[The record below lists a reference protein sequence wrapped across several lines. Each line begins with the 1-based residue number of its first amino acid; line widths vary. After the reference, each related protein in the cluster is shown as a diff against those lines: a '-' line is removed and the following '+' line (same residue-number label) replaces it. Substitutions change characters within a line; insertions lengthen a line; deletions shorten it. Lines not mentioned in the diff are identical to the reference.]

1 MKRLLLWL
9 LILTVLAWAGYKG
22 GVWWLADQRMNE
34 ARLALNHYGVLERG
48 AIHSGVRGRL
58 LLKGSQWQ
66 DFRLT
71 QPLTVPV
78 AELTARSPVSLITL
92 LNTPAAEASYTLKLE
107 GLGLALDATM
117 FRNWVTAQGANSDGK
132 AALFAL
138 SCARDPRQR
147 LSSGDLI
154 RMGIGKMT
162 GEALLRQNEEG
173 FYAELITDELGSVEL
188 NWPTAWVDW
197 RAPQEALA
205 RGSLDITLRDGGVM
219 RRVAAWCAR
228 EAGLSTEQWAG
239 RSVAQ
244 LRLGLL
250 ERGWQASSQLL
261 ALYRQWLLEGGELQA
276 TLRLAE
282 PALGLPI
289 YTEET
294 NASSRV
300 GAVVYYN
307 DASVPDVFLLSDSS
321 LSATPQ
327 QPAFT
332 AQQPQ
337 TASAEGWLVQPVAAA
352 EQWLGQKVRITLR
365 NNNRVAGRL
374 VRVTDDEIEVAR
386 LVAGGEVAYSM
397 QRVAVAGL
405 EVWRR
410 NRPLNSNNND

>member
-1 MKRLLLWL
+1 MKRLVLWL
-9 LILTVLAWAGYKG
+9 LILTALAWAGYKG
-22 GVWWLADQRMNE
+22 GVWWLADQRMND
-34 ARLALNHYGVLERG
+34 ARLALNHYGALERG
-48 AIHSGVRGRL
+48 VIHSGVRGRV
-58 LLKGSQWQ
+58 LLKDSQWQ

-71 QPLTVPV
+71 QPLAVPI
-78 AELTARSPVSLITL
+78 AELTTRSPLSLINL
-92 LNTPAAEASYTLKLE
+92 LHTPAAEAPYTLKLE
-107 GLGLALDATM
+107 GLSLALDAAM
-117 FRNWVTAQGANSDGK
+117 FRNWVTAQGANSDGE

-138 SCARDPRQR
+138 SCAPDPRQR

-154 RMGIGKMT
+154 RMGIGEMT
-162 GEALLRQNEEG
+162 GEALLRQNEEA

-188 NWPTAWVDW
+188 NWPNAWVDW

-205 RGSLDITLRDGGVM
+205 RGSLHITLRDGGVM

-244 LRLGLL
+244 LRQGLL
-250 ERGWQASSQLL
+250 ARGWLASSQLL

-294 NASSRV
+294 NASSRL

-307 DASVPDVFLLSDSS
+307 DASVPDVFLLSDSRP
-321 LSATPQ
+321 SAAPQ
-327 QPAFT
+327 QPAFK
-332 AQQPQ
+332 AQQSQ
-337 TASAEGWLVQPVAAA
+337 TESAEGWLVQPAAVAD
-352 EQWLGQKVRITLR
+352 QWLGQKVRITLR

-374 VRVTDDEIEVAR
+374 VRVTDDQIEVAR
-386 LVAGGEVAYSM
+386 LVAGGEVAYPM
-397 QRVAVAGL
+397 QRAAVAGF

>member
-9 LILTVLAWAGYKG
+9 LILTALAWAGYKG
-22 GVWWLADQRMNE
+22 GVWWFADQRMNE

-48 AIHSGVRGRL
+48 AIHSTVRGRL

-71 QPLTVPV
+71 QPLAVPV
-78 AELTARSPVSLITL
+78 AELTARSPVSLINL
-92 LNTPAAEASYTLKLE
+92 LYAPAAAAAYTLKLE

-117 FRNWVTAQGANSDGK
+117 FRKWVTAQGANSEGE

-138 SCARDPRQR
+138 SCAPDPRQR

-154 RMGIGKMT
+154 RMGIGELT
-162 GEALLRQNEEG
+162 GAALLRQNEEG
-173 FYAELITDELGSVEL
+173 FYAELTSDELGSVEL
-188 NWPTAWVDW
+188 NWPTAQVDW

-205 RGSLDITLRDGGVM
+205 RGSLDIILRDGGVM

-244 LRLGLL
+244 LRLGLRA
-250 ERGWQASSQLL
+250 RGWLASSQLL
-261 ALYRQWLLEGGELQA
+261 ALYRQWLLKGGELQA

-289 YTEET
+289 YTEQT
-294 NASSRV
+294 NASSRL
-300 GAVVYYN
+300 GAAVYYN
-307 DASVPDVFLLSDSS
+307 DASVPDVFLLSDSDP
-321 LSATPQ
+321 SAAPQ
-327 QPAFT
+327 QPVST

-337 TASAEGWLVQPVAAA
+337 TVSAEGWLVQPVAAA

-365 NNNRVAGRL
+365 NNKRVAGRL
-374 VRVTDDEIEVAR
+374 VRVTVDEIEVAR
-386 LVAGGEVAYSM
+386 LVAGGEVAYPM

-410 NRPLNSNNND
+410 NRALNSNNND

>member
-1 MKRLLLWL
+1 
-9 LILTVLAWAGYKG
+9 
-22 GVWWLADQRMNE
+22 
-34 ARLALNHYGVLERG
+34 
-48 AIHSGVRGRL
+48 
-58 LLKGSQWQ
+58 
-66 DFRLT
+66 
-71 QPLTVPV
+71 
-78 AELTARSPVSLITL
+78 
-92 LNTPAAEASYTLKLE
+92 
-107 GLGLALDATM
+107 
-117 FRNWVTAQGANSDGK
+117 
-132 AALFAL
+132 
-138 SCARDPRQR
+138 
-147 LSSGDLI
+147 
-154 RMGIGKMT
+154 
-162 GEALLRQNEEG
+162 
-173 FYAELITDELGSVEL
+173 
-188 NWPTAWVDW
+188 
-197 RAPQEALA
+197 
-205 RGSLDITLRDGGVM
+205 
-219 RRVAAWCAR
+219 
-228 EAGLSTEQWAG
+228 
-239 RSVAQ
+239 VAQ

-250 ERGWQASSQLL
+250 ERGWLASSQLL